1 MTRNEQQA
9 IIELGVNVDHVAT
22 LRQARGTVF
31 PDPVMAAKLCA
42 EAGADGITIHLREDR
57 RHIQDDDLERMLVD
71 QDLPVNLEM
80 ANTDEMLAIALG
92 CKPREVCLVPE
103 KREELTT
110 EGGLDV
116 ISEQS
121 AIKETVTKLQAAGIK
136 TSLFINACKRQL
148 DAAAQ
153 TGTDIVELHTGAYA
167 DAQSIAMREQEFAR
181 IVEASTYAD
190 GLGIQVNAGHGLH
203 YENVQLIAE
212 IPEVV
217 CLNIGHSIISR
228 SVMTGIDEAVRTM
241 KLLIAGA
248 RRAAP

>member
-1 MTRNEQQA
+1 MTKIEQPA

-22 LRQARGTVF
+22 LRQARGTIY

-42 EAGADGITIHLREDR
+42 QAGADGITIHLREDR
-57 RHIQDDDLERMLVD
+57 RHIQDNDLERMLVD
-71 QDLPVNLEM
+71 QPLPVNLEM
-80 ANTDEMLAIALG
+80 ANTDEMLSIALKR
-92 CKPREVCLVPE
+92 KPREVCLVPE

-110 EGGLDV
+110 EGGLNV
-116 ISEQS
+116 IGEL
-121 AIKETVTKLQAAGIK
+121 AAVKETVTKLQAAGIK
-136 TSLFINACKRQL
+136 TSLFINANKRQL

-167 DAQSIAMREQEFAR
+167 DAQSIAEREQEFAR

-190 GLGIQVNAGHGLH
+190 ELGIQVNAGHGLH

-212 IPEVV
+212 IPELA

-228 SVMTGIDEAVRTM
+228 SVMMGIDEAVGTM

-248 RRAAP
+248 PGKI